1 MTAKFAA
8 HARLFSPANPLQCLF
23 PEHRTESTYLEEK
36 RVMLPLASAFKPG
49 QPVRIELSSRNVKS
63 AALRVYKVDLL
74 KLHDRRSELADVTR
88 VNLAGITPEAELT
101 VPLGDGKDFAWKR
114 KSLDLPVKAEGAYL
128 VIFRGDD
135 LSTSGLVII
144 TALELEVREDTGNGS
159 LRVQVKDSA
168 KGGYVADADI
178 KVFDSLGGE
187 PSAGRTDPRGVF
199 QASDISGHAT
209 VVVRHGDTRYAFL
222 RTVEPLRPALRP
234 QPAPASPA
242 QRDHAPAPVAKP
254 KGMSKEDYI
263 SNVKQQLK
271 GNQMENKSSWEEK
284 VSKGGKGVE
293 AQKALKK

>member
-1 MTAKFAA
+1 MKPPVFRCLLIFLLHTIALGRIVCAA
-8 HARLFSPANPLQCLF
+8 DAAPVSFRRDLAPLLQRRC
-23 PEHRTESTYLEEK
+23 
-36 RVMLPLASAFKPG
+36 
-49 QPVRIELSSRNVKS
+49 
-63 AALRVYKVDLL
+63 AAC
-74 KLHDRRSELADVTR
+74 HCE
-88 VNLAGITPEAELT
+88 
-101 VPLGDGKDFAWKR
+101 
-114 KSLDLPVKAEGAYL
+114 
-128 VIFRGDD
+128 
-135 LSTSGLVII
+135 
-144 TALELEVREDTGNGS
+144 
-159 LRVQVKDSA
+159 DSA

-222 RTVEPLRPALRP
+222 RTVETLRPALRP
-234 QPAPASPA
+234 QPAPTSPAPTSPA
-242 QRDHAPAPVAKP
+242 QRDRAPSPVAKP

-263 SNVKQQLK
+263 SNVKLQLK